1 MLSSPFHPSF
11 LAFIYILYGQYLQ
24 RLFGRHTTLLSLDG
38 LRAAGQMVELVYLYG
53 NTSTHHAVYQETR
66 PRRGEEWKK
75 KKKNKGGIG
84 GARDH
89 NITERRILL
98 AFFLIFLLVA
108 SKIKLELLSGFRDIF
123 FFEMFSRP

>member
-24 RLFGRHTTLLSLDG
+24 RLFGRHTTLLSLEDG

-75 KKKNKGGIG
+75 KKKKNKGGIG

-98 AFFLIFLLVA
+98 AFFLI
-108 SKIKLELLSGFRDIF
+108 S
-123 FFEMFSRP
+123 FSSIED